1 MNLLTAQ
8 TAIKTALGTLGLDMR
23 IDDFPENV
31 QDYQLLD
38 DRGAVLVRY
47 QGAVYERPVGNRTG
61 TVEQERRIQWSIT
74 AVSTNLFDNNG
85 LYAKLELIR
94 AGLTNLT
101 LTGLTDSTVLYP
113 VSENYL
119 GNQNSQWWYETIFEH
134 ATREAV

>member
-8 TAIKTALGTLGLDMR
+8 DAIKTQLGTLGLGMQ

-38 DRGAVLVRY
+38 NRGAVLVRY
-47 QGAVYERPVGNRTG
+47 QGAVYERPEGNRSG
-61 TVEQERRIQWSIT
+61 TIEQERRIQWAIT
-74 AVSTNLFDNNG
+74 AVSTNLFSNNG
-85 LYAKLELIR
+85 LYAKMELIR
-94 AGLTNLT
+94 AGLTNFT

-119 GNQNSQWWYETIFEH
+119 GNQNCQWWYEMIFEH